1 MSLMINP
8 RFAAIRRNVLDFKS
22 RPIHMSATHFKVQAG
37 RYKVKA
43 LLDISNIL
51 HIYAVQ
57 VTLDHSKPLTYEMAV
72 KPENIGIHKSFNSF
86 NTGQLED
93 TYGVEKEMERGGASL
108 SHKMFIEDMF
118 IRKFL
123 KGTWSEMFLSEII
136 IKRQHNTI
144 RVSALVKPTVVV
156 RKLYF
161 LIGYSEEMLG
171 QWLKCPVKLE
181 LEIVNNPK
189 SLVYKYV

>member
-1 MSLMINP
+1 ML
-8 RFAAIRRNVLDFKS
+8 
-22 RPIHMSATHFKVQAG
+22 
-37 RYKVKA
+37 
-43 LLDISNIL
+43 
-51 HIYAVQ
+51 Q

-72 KPENIGIHKSFNSF
+72 KPEKIGIHKSFNSF

-93 TYGVEKEMERGGASL
+93 TFGVEKEMERGGASL

-118 IRKFL
+118 MRKFL

-144 RVSALVKPTVVV
+144 RVSALVKPTVIP
-156 RKLYF
+156 RKIYF

-181 LEIVNNPK
+181 LQIVKDPK
-189 SLVYKYV
+189 SIIYKYV

>member
-1 MSLMINP
+1 MI
-8 RFAAIRRNVLDFKS
+8 FLI
-22 RPIHMSATHFKVQAG
+22 
-37 RYKVKA
+37 
-43 LLDISNIL
+43 IL
-51 HIYAVQ
+51 IFFVFLIHIYAVQ

-72 KPENIGIHKSFNSF
+72 KPEKIGIHKSFNSF

-93 TYGVEKEMERGGASL
+93 TYGVQKEMERGGASL

-136 IKRQHNTI
+136 VKRQHNTI
-144 RVSALVKPTVVV
+144 RVSALVKPVVIV
-156 RKLYF
+156 RKIYF

-181 LEIVNNPK
+181 LQIVNDPK
-189 SLVYKYV
+189 SIIYKYV

>member
-1 MSLMINP
+1 
-8 RFAAIRRNVLDFKS
+8 
-22 RPIHMSATHFKVQAG
+22 
-37 RYKVKA
+37 
-43 LLDISNIL
+43 
-51 HIYAVQ
+51 
-57 VTLDHSKPLTYEMAV
+57 MAV
-72 KPENIGIHKSFNSF
+72 KPEKIGIHKSFNSF

-93 TYGVEKEMERGGASL
+93 TYGEAKEMERGGASL

-136 IKRQHNTI
+136 IKRQHNTVRI
-144 RVSALVKPTVVV
+144 SALIKPILIV

-161 LIGYSEEMLG
+161 LIGYSEQMLG

-181 LEIVNNPK
+181 LQSIEAESDIIF
-189 SLVYKYV
+189 KYV

>member
-1 MSLMINP
+1 MN
-8 RFAAIRRNVLDFKS
+8 
-22 RPIHMSATHFKVQAG
+22 
-37 RYKVKA
+37 
-43 LLDISNIL
+43 DIDASFV
-51 HIYAVQ
+51 VQ

-72 KPENIGIHKSFNSF
+72 KPEKIGIHKSFNSF